1 MKNIVFLSFMGEP
14 RNMSTSEKLEELLS
28 NYIVSV
34 KGILAS
40 AVVDQDG
47 LIIASKMDDRI
58 TQEDAVGA
66 ITAALG
72 NAAERLKNE
81 FKIIGHFGAQ
91 IETEQG
97 TFIFTAAGKNQTL
110 TTLPNEDGET
120 TDILPYSY
128 IVAEKLAQLL
138 DLRKDVKLSIPN
150 LAEFEASKFTF
161 KLIVL
166 GDGGVG
172 KTSLINQFVEKK
184 FRSDYKSTIGV
195 NIMAKNYQLFEN
207 VEIKFA
213 LFDVAGQKY
222 FRKVRK
228 SYYKGAQAIIFVYD
242 VTRPETLEGV
252 KVWSDDAQQELGD
265 LKKLK
270 CLVVGNKIDLP
281 RKIEMM
287 VGKNIADNLGFPY
300 LETSAKDGTNVD
312 KAFGR
317 IATKLAVDN
326 MIV

>member
-1 MKNIVFLSFMGEP
+1 
-14 RNMSTSEKLEELLS
+14 MSIPEKLEELLS

-34 KGILAS
+34 NGILAS

-47 LIIASKMDDRI
+47 LIIASKMDDRV
-58 TQEDAVGA
+58 TQEDSVGA

-72 NAAERLKNE
+72 TAAERLKNE

-97 TFIFTAAGKNQTL
+97 IFIFTAAGNQTL
-110 TTLPNEDGET
+110 TTLTTEDGET
-120 TDILPYSY
+120 SEILPYSY
-128 IVAEKLAQLL
+128 IVAEKLVQLL
-138 DLRKDVKLSIPN
+138 DLRKDIKLTLPN
-150 LAEFEASKFTF
+150 LDEFEASKFTF

-184 FRSDYKSTIGV
+184 FAQDYKSTIGV
-195 NIMAKNYQLFEN
+195 NIMAKEYQLFEN
-207 VEIKFA
+207 VDIKFA

-228 SYYKGAQAIIFVYD
+228 QYYRGAQAIIFVYD
-242 VTRPETLEGV
+242 VTRSETLEGV
-252 KVWSDDAQQELGD
+252 KTWSKDAEIELGD

-270 CLVVGNKIDLP
+270 CLVIGNKIDLK
-281 RKIEMM
+281 REVDMM
-287 VGKNIADNLGFPY
+287 EGKQVADDLGFPY

-312 KAFGR
+312 RAFGR

-326 MIV
+326 MIT

>member
-1 MKNIVFLSFMGEP
+1 
-14 RNMSTSEKLEELLS
+14 MSTPEKLDELLS

-40 AVVDQDG
+40 AVVDHDG
-47 LIIASKMDDRI
+47 LIIASKMDERV

-72 NAAERLKNE
+72 IAAERLKNE

-97 TFIFTAAGKNQTL
+97 TFIFTAAGNQTL
-110 TTLPNEDGET
+110 STLTTEDGEPS
-120 TDILPYSY
+120 DILPYAY
-128 IVAEKLAQLL
+128 IVAEKIVHVL
-138 DLRKDVKLSIPN
+138 DLREDISLNLPN
-150 LAEFEASKFTF
+150 LDEFEASKFTF

-184 FRSDYKSTIGV
+184 FRKDYKSTIGV
-195 NIMAKNYQLFEN
+195 NIMTKNYQLYES
-207 VEIKFA
+207 VDIKLA

-228 SYYKGAQAIIFVYD
+228 QYYRGSQAIIFVYD

-252 KVWSDDAQQELGD
+252 KKWYDDASQELGD
-265 LKKLK
+265 LKELK
-270 CLVVGNKIDLP
+270 CLMVGNKIDLK
-281 RKIEMM
+281 REIEMM
-287 VGKNIADNLGFPY
+287 EAKQIADNFGMPY

-326 MIV
+326 MITQ